1 MLLQRSLATHLDFF
15 FHFFLHLLKWL
26 SLSEPRTG
34 CPYYSPEHVDDHVRF
49 ITAIEK
55 INPLNCICFGRS
67 FESLQILNLW
77 NKMIFQIFL
86 WMNGCVIYCICTM
99 VISSWWRLNACQWT
113 NTSTDGILWY
123 IIYQLLK
130 IHVKNTW
137 GNLCLML
144 FTKKKKTTG
153 NWDSENKSQRKYISC
168 HYLQTF
174 FKPKNHLFSLNM
186 KRVL

>member
-144 FTKKKKTTG
+144 FTKKKK
-153 NWDSENKSQRKYISC
+153 NNRK
-168 HYLQTF
+168 L
-174 FKPKNHLFSLNM
+174 
-186 KRVL
+186 R